1 MADMAQMFDMT
12 STPLLVTLILG
23 VVGLAIPIID
33 SLKKERGSNNKLYSS
48 ISFGALL
55 LTIGIII
62 FKVIS
67 GEQIPTIEFG
77 GTVLADDLFGS
88 FFAIGLLI
96 VSIMVTVSSWSF
108 MKNKTNPA
116 AYYSLILLS
125 SIGMILIAYST
136 DFVML
141 LVSWELMSI
150 PTYAL
155 AAFSKRDP
163 ISNESAIKYFM
174 FGALSS
180 GILVFAIGLVYGVT
194 GTTNIG
200 ESIKAMVTLPQNL
213 LPVGLL
219 AIALFIAGFGFKMG
233 LVPFHMWL
241 PDAYEGAPTTIAA
254 LLAAGTKK
262 AGFAA
267 AIRVIFWP
275 YSYCILIGH
284 LLWQL

>member
-88 FFAIGLLI
+88 FFAIVLLI

-155 AAFSKRDP
+155 AAFSKEIRYP
-163 ISNESAIKYFM
+163 
-174 FGALSS
+174 
-180 GILVFAIGLVYGVT
+180 
-194 GTTNIG
+194 TN
-200 ESIKAMVTLPQNL
+200 LQ
-213 LPVGLL
+213 
-219 AIALFIAGFGFKMG
+219 
-233 LVPFHMWL
+233 
-241 PDAYEGAPTTIAA
+241 
-254 LLAAGTKK
+254 
-262 AGFAA
+262 
-267 AIRVIFWP
+267 
-275 YSYCILIGH
+275 
-284 LLWQL
+284 